1 VTTELQK
8 LQCPACEGTLDLKDE
23 EYYVCKKCGEVFN
36 LRGLSQ
42 MELNLEEFDR
52 LLQYTLKKSAAV
64 KTRNEKSQAWA

>member
-1 VTTELQK
+1 
-8 LQCPACEGTLDLKDE
+8 LDLKDE